1 MPWAATVNYVFA
13 WWCAGV
19 YLLSPFAIY
28 IFYTRNFSLLED
40 ENFIAIWGDIYDG
53 LNTEK
58 RTAVY
63 LPIIFIVK
71 RVAFCVIV
79 LYLNEHP
86 ELQIHA

>member
-1 MPWAATVNYVFA
+1 
-13 WWCAGV
+13 
-19 YLLSPFAIY
+19 
-28 IFYTRNFSLLED
+28 LED